1 MTELQLDTS
10 KYFEEALK
18 EVKAAYPDLNP
29 LALPKLD
36 KISINVGLGKF
47 DPKQK
52 QEIVDYLVKLT
63 GQTPKQIGAKKAIA
77 NFKTRKNDLVGLLV
91 TLRGKKAQDFLMS
104 LVYIALPR
112 TRDFKGIKVDS
123 FDKNYAAYSLGI
135 ENSSIFPL
143 VGFDSSVVFG
153 MQINI
158 VFSTTSKNNKTLL
171 EKLHLPFKKD

>member
-1 MTELQLDTS
+1 MPALLLDTS
-10 KYFEEALK
+10 KYFEEALN
-18 EVKAAYPDLNP
+18 EVKAEYPDINLF
-29 LALPKLD
+29 ALPKLA
-36 KISINVGLGKF
+36 KVSINVGVGKF

-52 QEIVDYLVKLT
+52 QEISDYLIKLT

-77 NFKTRKNDLVGLLV
+77 NFKTRKDDLVGLLV
-91 TLRGKKAQDFLMS
+91 TLRGKKAHDFLMS
-104 LVYIALPR
+104 LIYVALPR

-143 VGFDSSVVFG
+143 VGFDSNVVFG

-158 VFSTTSKNNKTLL
+158 VFSTNSKNNQKLL
-171 EKLHLPFKKD
+171 EKLHFPFKKD